1 MRVASL
7 AALALLALAPLSLS
21 AATGKPAPSFKLK
34 DVNGKAWDLQP
45 HLGNKVVVVNFFAT
59 WCAPCQAELPM
70 LQRLHEKYAEQGLE
84 VVVVSIDD
92 PKSVAKVKPLV
103 REQKYTFDV
112 LLDTQT
118 KVVSIYNP
126 KKVVP
131 FTSVIDKSGN
141 LHAEKF
147 GFQPGDEEKFEKELQ
162 TLLGLAEPAATAEAT
177 PAATP
182 ESTPAATP

>member
-1 MRVASL
+1 MRRAVSTV
-7 AALALLALAPLSLS
+7 AALALLALAPFSLHG
-21 AATGKPAPSFKLK
+21 ATGKPAPVFKLK
-34 DVNGKAWDLQP
+34 DVNGKSYDLQP
-45 HLGNKVVVVNFFAT
+45 HIGKSVVVVNFFAT

-70 LQRLHEKYAEQGLE
+70 LQRLHEKYADKGLE

-92 PKSVAKVKPLV
+92 PKSAAKVKPLV
-103 REQKYTFDV
+103 REQRYTFDV

-141 LHAEKF
+141 LVAEKF
-147 GFQPGDEEKFEKELQ
+147 GFQPGDEVKFEKELQ
-162 TLLGLAEPAATAEAT
+162 TLLGLATDAAA

-182 ESTPAATP
+182 ESTATPAP